1 MNDATNQTRLDG
13 ILLMIHRCRRS
24 VLLLIDILC
33 SNVMLIDRNL
43 LDRLEE
49 RRRGRVGDAF
59 DGVNHHDIIASCG
72 PVNKAPNAQASKQ
85 NAEEDET

>member
-1 MNDATNQTRLDG
+1 MRDAADRIPLDG
-13 ILLMIHRCRRS
+13 MLVMVHGCRRS

-33 SNVMLIDRNL
+33 SRVMLIYRNM

-49 RRRGRVGDAF
+49 RRRGRVGNAF
-59 DGVNHHDIIASCG
+59 DGVNHHDIIVSCG
-72 PVNKAPNAQASKQ
+72 PVDESPHAQASNQ